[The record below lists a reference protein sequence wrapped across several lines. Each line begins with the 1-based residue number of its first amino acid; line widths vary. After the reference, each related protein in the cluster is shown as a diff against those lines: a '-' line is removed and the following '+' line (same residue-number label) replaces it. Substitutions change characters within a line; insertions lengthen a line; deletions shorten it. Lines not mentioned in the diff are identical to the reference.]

1 MVTGTLIQKLPVESG
16 TGANGPWAKQVFILE
31 TYGQY
36 PKKIAIEAWGE
47 KQTIVVNTPI
57 GAKMS
62 VEVNIESREYNGRW
76 FTTLKLWKID
86 SGSMPVVN
94 QQSGSPAPIVGNP
107 APNTVA
113 NTPIPGDLPF

>member
-16 TGANGPWAKQVFILE
+16 TGANGTWTKQVFILE
-31 TYGQY
+31 TDGQY

-47 KQTIVVNTPI
+47 KQMIIVNTPI

-76 FTTLKLWKID
+76 YTTVKLWKID
-86 SGSMPVVN
+86 IIHLSIAN
-94 QQSGSPAPIVGNP
+94 QQNNSTPTVVGNP
-107 APNTVA
+107 LPNAVVDTQ
-113 NTPIPGDLPF
+113 PSDDLLF